1 MKLYAFGVRGSL
13 PSPSTKDFKTL
24 KYGGNTTCYYL
35 EAGPFRVIF
44 DMGSGARALGNH
56 LIKKGDVGKSFI
68 LLLTHYHSDHTQ
80 GIGFCVPLY
89 IKSNTFHIHGFTPDE
104 RKGVDPIR
112 NIVLQCLEEQQS
124 SPYFPVPHVSLP
136 ATKHY
141 QAHDKMF
148 SEVFYYL
155 HRDGKY
161 FYLSEKNSEEIAK
174 TDPQDVLKVITI
186 PLNHPNGCLGYRVDY
201 HETSLAF
208 CTDNEP
214 LAFPNTKITSICKDV
229 NLIVLD
235 GQYTPEQLSGPT
247 QTYGHGTPQLCVD
260 QAAACGA
267 KKLLVTHYD
276 PGHDDEKLAE
286 MEKEA
291 QDYLKVE
298 KVKDPRSVEFVRE
311 GASWEI

>member
-13 PSPSTKDFKTL
+13 PSPATKEFKTSG
-24 KYGGNTTCYYL
+24 YGGNTTCYYL
-35 EAGPFRVIF
+35 DAEPFRVIF
-44 DMGSGARALGNH
+44 DMGSGARPLGDY
-56 LIKKGDVGKSFI
+56 LMRQGVVGKSFI
-68 LLLTHYHSDHTQ
+68 ILLTHYHSDHTQ
-80 GIGFCVPLY
+80 GIGFFVPLY

-136 ATKHY
+136 AAKHY

-161 FYLSEKNSEEIAK
+161 IYVPERNSEEIAE
-174 TDPQDVLKVITI
+174 TDPGEFLKITSI
-186 PLNHPNGCLGYRVDY
+186 PLNHPNGCLGYRIDY
-201 HETSLAF
+201 MNKSIAF

-214 LAFPNTKITSICKDV
+214 LAFPNTKITSICKNV

-235 GQYTPEQLSGPT
+235 GQYTSEQLSGST
-247 QTYGHGTPQLCVD
+247 QTFGHGTPELCID
-260 QAAACGA
+260 QAVSSEAE
-267 KKLLVTHYD
+267 KLVITHFD
-276 PGHDDEKLAE
+276 PSHDDGKIEE
-286 MEKEA
+286 MENAARE
-291 QDYLKVE
+291 YLKAM
-298 KVKDPRSVEFVRE
+298 KIKKPQNVEFARE
-311 GASWEI
+311 VKTWEI